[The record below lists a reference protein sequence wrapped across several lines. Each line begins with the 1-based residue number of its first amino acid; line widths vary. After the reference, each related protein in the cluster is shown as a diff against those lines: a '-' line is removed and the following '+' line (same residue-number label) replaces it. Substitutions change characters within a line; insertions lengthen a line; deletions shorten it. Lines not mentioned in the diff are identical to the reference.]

1 MKIEKKDRLRG
12 QITVPGDKSVS
23 HRSILIG
30 SIAEGL
36 TEVTNFLPGADCLAS
51 IDCMRRLGIDIRE
64 EGGRVL
70 VRGKGLHGLTAPKS
84 DLDAKNSGTT
94 TRLLSGIL
102 AAQDFSSRIIGDAS
116 LSSRPMKRIM
126 TPLKEMGADILS
138 ENGSGCA
145 PLIIKGRPLKG
156 ISYHSPV
163 ASAQVKSCLLLAGL
177 YADGQTIVYE
187 PSLSRDH
194 TERMLR
200 LYGGDVRTLSD
211 GGIAL
216 TPGRR
221 LEGQRVTVPGD
232 ISSAAYFLAA
242 GLLLPD
248 SEILIRNVGLN
259 PTRDGMIEVI
269 RAMGGKLEILS
280 DASTDTEPASDILVR
295 SSELMGCEIG
305 GALIPRLID
314 ELPMIALM
322 AAFAQGD
329 TIIRDAAE
337 LRVKETDRIA
347 LVTENLT
354 RMGADVEARDDG
366 MIIHG
371 GKPLHGALIETKK
384 DHRMAMAFSI
394 AGLLT
399 GDMEIADA
407 SCVDV
412 SYPNFYETLAGL

>member
-156 ISYHSPV
+156 ITYHSPV

-177 YADGQTIVYE
+177 YAEGRTIVYE

-200 LYGGDVRTLSD
+200 LYGGDVKTLSD

-216 TPGRR
+216 TPGRH
-221 LEGQRVTVPGD
+221 LEGQRITVPGD

-248 SEILIRNVGLN
+248 SELLIRNVGLN

-295 SSELMGCEIG
+295 SSELVGCEIG
-305 GALIPRLID
+305 GTLIPRLID

-371 GKPLHGALIETKK
+371 GKPLHGALIETMK

>member
-84 DLDAKNSGTT
+84 ALDAKNSGTP

-156 ISYHSPV
+156 ITYHSPV

-177 YADGQTIVYE
+177 YAEGRTIVYE

-200 LYGGDVRTLSD
+200 LYGGDVKTLSD

-216 TPGRR
+216 TPGRH
-221 LEGQRVTVPGD
+221 LEGQRITVPGD

-248 SEILIRNVGLN
+248 SELLIRNVGLN

-295 SSELMGCEIG
+295 SSELVGCEIG
-305 GALIPRLID
+305 GKLIPRLID

-371 GKPLHGALIETKK
+371 GKPLHGALIETMK